1 MEILMKKIVLACLAI
16 VNILTYMMVINF
28 YQSRDYDQI
37 AKMGE
42 TSDSFQIY
50 LQDSSVNPD
59 SQISFFKELSRKYDI
74 SVILTTRE
82 QNNVVEKSVI
92 ASPTSFPAA
101 SFRLDKVDLQNDQ
114 DFYAS
119 FKTNSAKQKG
129 KIPVFV
135 KGNKIVLQSMTR
147 YFKNKKT
154 VDGVYTIIPGKSN
167 RKELLKQ
174 FSQFYGVSR
183 DQLLKQTI
191 GRKQVY
197 FTREIWVLS
206 FIFVLASLV
215 FILVNVYYPISQ
227 SSSIGIK
234 KMNGWKNKDIFLAMI
249 KQGIIIIVVTSIII
263 NLTTLLIFSYRPNGF
278 ILTCILVQALILFL
292 YLLANSVT
300 YLIIKRI
307 SIGDLLKGKFHFGYG
322 ISLALIIKI
331 LMTVVS
337 TFLLINMST
346 EISEAVASYQLQQEW
361 AKEGKLKTVNS
372 VGPVFITDEKETT
385 KTMAAWFSKMA
396 QNKGVYYV
404 ESGSYSTKNVLPKNE
419 ANKKPEQKYDLMS
432 VNRNFIRAKLPELK
446 RYLDAT
452 QHAFLVPSKYQKHP
466 QEIKYFLQNYSYN
479 NLSSAQQ
486 GKINPQ
492 QLKIKIKYY
501 HEDVQ
506 PITYNVRLKKSFTNP
521 IIEVVEDHNLT
532 FWQSIALSNTD
543 KTSPIK
549 IEDNPQTSELLK
561 KTSKEPQ
568 VKRLQMK
575 FVSLNQILATSSD
588 SAYKGLQVVIVVL
601 LIIFVINLFA
611 TIFLLLYVISNQQKK
626 LSVLRL
632 LGYRKFDRYRAETLI
647 LLGLGL
653 GEVIT
658 LICFKAS
665 LIPILLAVLMM
676 LADLLVFS
684 LVVQHVEARDLSFL
698 LKGGLS

>member
-1 MEILMKKIVLACLAI
+1 MKKIVLACLAI

-183 DQLLKQTI
+183 DRLLKQTI

-234 KMNGWKNKDIFLAMI
+234 KLNGWKNKDIFLAMI
-249 KQGIIIIVVTSIII
+249 KQGIIMIVVTSIII
-263 NLTTLLIFSYRPNGF
+263 NLTT
-278 ILTCILVQALILFL
+278 C
-292 YLLANSVT
+292 
-300 YLIIKRI
+300 
-307 SIGDLLKGKFHFGYG
+307 
-322 ISLALIIKI
+322 
-331 LMTVVS
+331 
-337 TFLLINMST
+337 
-346 EISEAVASYQLQQEW
+346 
-361 AKEGKLKTVNS
+361 
-372 VGPVFITDEKETT
+372 
-385 KTMAAWFSKMA
+385 
-396 QNKGVYYV
+396 
-404 ESGSYSTKNVLPKNE
+404 
-419 ANKKPEQKYDLMS
+419 
-432 VNRNFIRAKLPELK
+432 
-446 RYLDAT
+446 
-452 QHAFLVPSKYQKHP
+452 
-466 QEIKYFLQNYSYN
+466 
-479 NLSSAQQ
+479 
-486 GKINPQ
+486 
-492 QLKIKIKYY
+492 
-501 HEDVQ
+501 
-506 PITYNVRLKKSFTNP
+506 
-521 IIEVVEDHNLT
+521 
-532 FWQSIALSNTD
+532 
-543 KTSPIK
+543 
-549 IEDNPQTSELLK
+549 
-561 KTSKEPQ
+561 
-568 VKRLQMK
+568 
-575 FVSLNQILATSSD
+575 
-588 SAYKGLQVVIVVL
+588 
-601 LIIFVINLFA
+601 
-611 TIFLLLYVISNQQKK
+611 LLYTS
-626 LSVLRL
+626 
-632 LGYRKFDRYRAETLI
+632 DA
-647 LLGLGL
+647 
-653 GEVIT
+653 
-658 LICFKAS
+658 
-665 LIPILLAVLMM
+665 
-676 LADLLVFS
+676 AD
-684 LVVQHVEARDLSFL
+684 D
-698 LKGGLS
+698 